1 MSLGQISA
9 HRATA
14 IAAVL
19 EPLGVRFLSKV
30 ARVWESC
37 FSTASTRLC
46 TNAWLAARR
55 FTLSSLL
62 ITGSV
67 GAIERVRLAR
77 VVSAMHARSE

>member
-1 MSLGQISA
+1 MSLGQVSA

-19 EPLGVRFLSKV
+19 EPLGVRFFV
-30 ARVWESC
+30 EGRVWESC

-55 FTLSSLL
+55 FTLSFLL

-67 GAIERVRLAR
+67 GSIERGRRAR
-77 VVSAMHARSE
+77 VVSAMHTRSE